1 VKRKRKISSEKL
13 VWSIENYVFTQVTKN
28 VFFPKKKKYG
38 NIECLDIH
46 PKKYS
51 DFFEILKCV
60 FSSGCMCTYEAKLIS
75 PIHDLI
81 FRKQTQEICTPSGI
95 FNFQTKIT

>member
-1 VKRKRKISSEKL
+1 MKKTGPFAVRVHTAKDFWSLCRVHTHGKGATWRPVDLGGPGGCAAKHFAVRGGARQSVRTAQSSR
-13 VWSIENYVFTQVTKN
+13 
-28 VFFPKKKKYG
+28 
-38 NIECLDIH
+38 
-46 PKKYS
+46 
-51 DFFEILKCV
+51 
-60 FSSGCMCTYEAKLIS
+60 TYEAKLIS

>member
-51 DFFEILKCV
+51 DFPP
-60 FSSGCMCTYEAKLIS
+60 S
-75 PIHDLI
+75 HDLI
-81 FRKQTQEICTPSGI
+81 FRKQTQEILHSKWH
-95 FNFQTKIT
+95 FQLPNKNNMNVLSLSE

>member
-28 VFFPKKKKYG
+28 VFFPKKKYG

-51 DFFEILKCV
+51 DFPP
-60 FSSGCMCTYEAKLIS
+60 S
-75 PIHDLI
+75 HDLI